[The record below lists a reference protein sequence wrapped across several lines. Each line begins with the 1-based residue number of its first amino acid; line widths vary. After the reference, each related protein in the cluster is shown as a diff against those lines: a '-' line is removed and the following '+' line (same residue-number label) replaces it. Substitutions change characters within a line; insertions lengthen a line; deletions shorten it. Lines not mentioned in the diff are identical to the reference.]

1 MSTRSE
7 VDEEDLHGEVEGGQ
21 ENINCLLMASKLL
34 ENLV

>member
-1 MSTRSE
+1 MN
-7 VDEEDLHGEVEGGQ
+7 DLRGEVEGGQ